1 MHRSDEMADNN
12 NPKTE
17 SHDPGRRNFLKNTGL
32 VVGGVAGG
40 SLLGGLFTN
49 QMKSDD
55 GKKGENEKTAANV
68 DPSHARVFF
77 GRFEDFIVL
86 ATATELIFPEDDSG
100 PGAIGLDVPYFIDK
114 QLAGTWGIN
123 GDDYRQAPFTNLE
136 GLKKIEKADEKVNHS
151 RANRGKIFLEGL
163 RLMNN
168 ESTKRF
174 DTSFNQATEEQ
185 QHEIMSD
192 LEAGKLDMKSI
203 PSDAFFALL
212 KQATL
217 EGAFSDPLYGGN
229 KNMDGWRM
237 KEFAGARPSYADVI
251 ESEDFVVLD
260 PISLTDYQRKK

>member
-1 MHRSDEMADNN
+1 MADNN
-12 NPKTE
+12 NPKTD

-40 SLLGGLFTN
+40 SLLGGLFTS

-55 GKKGENEKTAANV
+55 GKKDKNEDGVATL
-68 DPSHARVFF
+68 DPSQARVFF
-77 GRFEDFIVL
+77 GRFEDFAVL
-86 ATATELIFPEDDSG
+86 ATATELIFPKDDNG
-100 PGAIGLDVPYFIDK
+100 PGAIELDVPYFIDK

-123 GDDYRQAPFTNLE
+123 GDDYRQGPFTGLE

-151 RANRGKIFLEGL
+151 RANRGKIFIEGL
-163 RLMNN
+163 RLMNT

-174 DTSFNQATEEQ
+174 DTSFDQATEEQ

-192 LEAGKLDMKSI
+192 LEAGKLDMKST

-251 ESEDFVVLD
+251 ESEEFVKLD
-260 PISLTDYQRKK
+260 PISLTGYQRKK

>member
-1 MHRSDEMADNN
+1 MADNN

-174 DTSFNQATEEQ
+174 DTSFDQATEEQ

-251 ESEDFVVLD
+251 ESEDFVILD